1 MLVPLW
7 EQTSMTKFFQKL
19 AMQANSFYKSVYSYH
34 QVGKTGLIPP
44 NILSPLERYYF
55 LELMPVLVGSN
66 LVVYD
71 IGAAEGFVSS
81 CLAKLPNVSDV
92 HAFEPLPDFFK
103 KLKAKTQAYQ
113 KVTCHNLALSNDEGT
128 FPMFVNTW
136 ATTSSLLPTAELLR
150 EQIPDIGFQRCV
162 DIQAI
167 CLDKY
172 VAEKKLPTPDVI
184 KMDVQGF
191 EKKVIEGGV
200 NTVRS
205 SQYCFIEMSF
215 QQLYEEAPLFD
226 EIYQLMRDLGF
237 SIIGVSNPLRSP
249 SGTPLQV
256 DGIFHNLKI
265 N

>member
-1 MLVPLW
+1 V
-7 EQTSMTKFFQKL
+7 KKIFQKL
-19 AMQANSFYKSVYSYH
+19 AMQANSFYKSVHTYH
-34 QVGKTGLIPP
+34 QVGKTGLISPH
-44 NILSPLERYYF
+44 ILSSLERYYF
-55 LELMPVLVGSN
+55 LELLPVLVGDN

-92 HAFEPLPDFFK
+92 QAFEPLPFFFK
-103 KLKAKTQAYQ
+103 KLKKNTQSYD
-113 KVTCHNLALSNDEGT
+113 KVTCHNLALSNEEGT

-136 ATTSSLLPTAELLR
+136 ATTSSLLPTAELLK
-150 EQIPDIGFQRCV
+150 EQIPAIDLQHCV

-167 CLDKY
+167 CLDNY
-172 VAEKKLPTPDVI
+172 VAEKILPKPDVI

-205 SQYCFIEMSF
+205 SKYCFIEMSF

-237 SIIGVSNPLRSP
+237 SIIGVSNPLISP

-256 DGIFHNLKI
+256 DGIFFNTKI
-265 N
+265 K

>member
-1 MLVPLW
+1 VR
-7 EQTSMTKFFQKL
+7 KFFQKL
-19 AMQANSFYKSVYSYH
+19 ATQVNSLYKSVYTYH
-34 QVGKTGLIPP
+34 QVGRTGLIPP

-55 LELMPVLVGSN
+55 LELMPVLVGDN
-66 LVVYD
+66 LVIYD

-92 HAFEPLPDFFK
+92 HAFEPLPDFFER
-103 KLKAKTQAYQ
+103 LKTNTQAYD
-113 KVTCHNLALSNDEGT
+113 KVACHNLALSNEEGT

-136 ATTSSLLPTAELLR
+136 ETTSSLLPAAELLK
-150 EQIPDIGFQRCV
+150 EQIPDIDLKRSV

-167 CLDKY
+167 RLDNY
-172 VAEKKLPTPDVI
+172 VAEKKLPKPDVI

-205 SQYCFIEMSF
+205 SKYCFIEMSF
-215 QQLYEEAPLFD
+215 QQLYDEAPLFD

-237 SIIGVSNPLRSP
+237 SIVGVSNPLISP

-256 DGIFHNLKI
+256 DGIFRNSRIK
-265 N
+265 